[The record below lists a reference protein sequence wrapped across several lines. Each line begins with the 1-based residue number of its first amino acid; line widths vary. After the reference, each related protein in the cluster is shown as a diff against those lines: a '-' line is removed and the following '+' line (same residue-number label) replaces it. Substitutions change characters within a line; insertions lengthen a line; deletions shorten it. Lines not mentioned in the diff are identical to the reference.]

1 MLIKWWKNKD
11 CIKLLIGLLML
22 MGICFIT
29 AYFISNLYGLV
40 LVIIELYIGTRL
52 LKRYFDNIVDCI
64 IDYLNKQHEKTK
76 LGNSSQTNIT

>member
-11 CIKLLIGLLML
+11 CIKLLIGLLIL

-40 LVIIELYIGTRL
+40 LVLIELYIGTRL
-52 LKRYFDNIVDCI
+52 LKRYISNIVDYV
-64 IDYLNKQHEKTK
+64 IDYLNSQKT
-76 LGNSSQTNIT
+76 

>member
-11 CIKLLIGLLML
+11 CIKLLIGLLVL

-40 LVIIELYIGTRL
+40 LVLIELFIGVRL
-52 LKRYFDNIVDCI
+52 IKKQIGDPLDLFQDLLTNEL
-64 IDYLNKQHEKTK
+64 YL
-76 LGNSSQTNIT
+76 

>member
-11 CIKLLIGLLML
+11 CIKLLIGLLVL

-40 LVIIELYIGTRL
+40 LVLIELFIGVRL
-52 LKRYFDNIVDCI
+52 IK
-64 IDYLNKQHEKTK
+64 K
-76 LGNSSQTNIT
+76 